1 MVKNNKFRYSVLCYI
16 MNNYENVHE
25 IEQLDPEAEYI
36 MVVDD
41 PTIKSNTWK
50 VIFDKELASIS
61 SVFDRCYAV
70 RFNLFK
76 YASTPI
82 CIYMDAN
89 IQIHKSLKPM
99 IDTFVNS
106 QYDMCMMPH
115 PFRFDF
121 ISEYNAWITGRN
133 YPVDNAKKFF
143 KLLTDSRYPLQ
154 YKGFF
159 QGCFKIVKNDKIN
172 ADFDSLT
179 LSFLRYLGSESQ
191 IERLDQTVYSFV
203 LNNWFYDKKI
213 LPVSEQILRSDFL
226 TWYWHKSNNKNLN
239 WFMTPGKPDIKWM
252 FNRQVECAQ
261 LLDGQLKFLDTSIK

>member
-252 FNRQVECAQ
+252 FNRQVEC
-261 LLDGQLKFLDTSIK
+261 LDTSIK